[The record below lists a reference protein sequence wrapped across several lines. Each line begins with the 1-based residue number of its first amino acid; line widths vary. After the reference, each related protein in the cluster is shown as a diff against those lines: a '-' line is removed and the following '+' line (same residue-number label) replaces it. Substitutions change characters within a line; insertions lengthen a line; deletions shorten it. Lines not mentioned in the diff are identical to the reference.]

1 MYKKGMLKGAEV
13 PILNIVRM
21 KQSYITK
28 SLFKCRF
35 KCFFRIYK
43 ILLQDTIFKH
53 FVVVISTLSQI
64 IF

>member
-35 KCFFRIYK
+35 KSFFRIYK